1 MNNNLQ
7 LKQHAV
13 LLNCI
18 NLPFFFAHI
27 FMGIITILLIAIGLS
42 FDTFAVSVSSG
53 LVLRRINFFNAMKI
67 AFVLAF
73 FQGVMPLIGWV
84 IGSGVKQYMMT
95 YDHWIA
101 FILLAILGAKM
112 IYESFRNDE
121 ERQSLNPMR
130 LTVMVSMAIATSID
144 ALIVG
149 LSFAFFEVNIFIT
162 VLLIGSVTFI
172 ASMLGILFGKKAGAR
187 LGQRMEIVGGL
198 ILIAIGLKILLEHQ
212 FLS

>member
-1 MNNNLQ
+1 
-7 LKQHAV
+7 
-13 LLNCI
+13 
-18 NLPFFFAHI
+18 
-27 FMGIITILLIAIGLS
+27 MGIITILLIAFGLS

-53 LVLRRINFFNAMKI
+53 LILKKINFLNATKI

-73 FQGVMPLIGWV
+73 FQGLMPLLGWL
-84 IGSGVKQYMMT
+84 IGSGLKKYMMA

-101 FILLAILGAKM
+101 FILLLVLGLKM
-112 IYESFRNDE
+112 IYESFENGE
-121 ERQSLNPMR
+121 ERQSINPMR

-162 VLLIGSVTFI
+162 VFLIGAVTFI
-172 ASMLGILFGKKAGAR
+172 VSMLGLLFGKKAGAR
-187 LGQRMEIVGGL
+187 LGKRMEIVGGL
-198 ILIAIGLKILLEHQ
+198 ILIAIGLKILIEHQ